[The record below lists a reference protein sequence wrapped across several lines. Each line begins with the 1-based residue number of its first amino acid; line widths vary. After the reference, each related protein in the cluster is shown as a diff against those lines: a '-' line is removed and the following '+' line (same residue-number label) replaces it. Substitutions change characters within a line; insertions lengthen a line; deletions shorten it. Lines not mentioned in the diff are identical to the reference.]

1 MDIEVGDELIR
12 LKRNDLPSA
21 MNEGRKVTVREILSE
36 GRIKILEQSGVWHLE
51 YFKKINKIYELWI

>member
-12 LKRNDLPSA
+12 LERKDLGSA
-21 MNEGRKVTVREILSE
+21 MKEGKKVTVREILSP
-36 GRIKILEQSGVWHLE
+36 GKITILEESGVWHLQ